1 MGNFFSNLPCFVP
14 VIDLFVLLPGTENIC
29 GYMVCGYMLF
39 LPSLFSL
46 ALFDLF
52 SWQPKNRLMGIFFVD
67 WNLVGWNLVDLFS
80 RQPRNRLMLFFVD
93 WNFQIGIYSGLN
105 LAMNGL

>member
-1 MGNFFSNLPCFVP
+1 
-14 VIDLFVLLPGTENIC
+14 
-29 GYMVCGYMLF
+29 MLF
-39 LPSLFSL
+39 LPSLFSS

-52 SWQPKNRLMGIFFVD
+52 SRQPRNRLMGIVFVD
-67 WNLVGWNLVDLFS
+67 WNLVDLFS

-93 WNFQIGIYSGLN
+93 WNFHIGIYFFTKFFICFYSGLN

>member
-1 MGNFFSNLPCFVP
+1 MWEKKISDLACFVP
-14 VIDLFVLLPGTENIC
+14 VNDLFVLLPGTENIC

-52 SWQPKNRLMGIFFVD
+52 SWQPKNRLMGIVFVD
-67 WNLVGWNLVDLFS
+67 WNLVDLFF
-80 RQPRNRLMLFFVD
+80 RQSRNRLMLFFVD

>member
-1 MGNFFSNLPCFVP
+1 MWEIFFSDLACFVP
-14 VIDLFVLLPGTENIC
+14 VNDLFVLLPGTENIC

-39 LPSLFSL
+39 LPSLFSS
-46 ALFDLF
+46 ALF
-52 SWQPKNRLMGIFFVD
+52 
-67 WNLVGWNLVDLFS
+67 DLFS

-93 WNFQIGIYSGLN
+93 WNLLFYQVFICFYSGLN